1 MITDVADD
9 MPVTDGGDGAPD
21 LVLPDIPAEPRA
33 LTGVRTTVLAWL
45 RDRGLDE
52 ELCQDITLAT
62 YEALANSVEHA
73 YERSADTVV
82 RTIGL
87 EMRAPRV
94 GVVTIDVT
102 DRGTWVD
109 NGNDPRRGRG
119 LPLIHALA
127 DEASVDSSENGT
139 CVRMLWNAA

>member
-9 MPVTDGGDGAPD
+9 MPVTDRGDATRD
-21 LVLPDIPAEPRA
+21 LILQDIPAEPRA
-33 LTGVRTTVLAWL
+33 LTSVRTTVLAWL

-52 ELCQDITLAT
+52 DLCQDITLAT

-82 RTIGL
+82 RTVGL
-87 EMRAPRV
+87 EVRTPRA
-94 GVVTIDVT
+94 GEVTIDVT
-102 DRGTWVD
+102 DRGSWVD

-127 DEASVDSSENGT
+127 HEASVDSSEDGT
-139 CVRMLWNAA
+139 TVRMRWNAA

>member
-9 MPVTDGGDGAPD
+9 HPVTDRADVTGD
-21 LVLPDIPAEPRA
+21 LVMHDIPAEPRA
-33 LTGVRTTVLAWL
+33 LTGVRTAVLAWL
-45 RDRGLDE
+45 RRCGLDE
-52 ELCQDITLAT
+52 DLCQDITLAT

-82 RTIGL
+82 RTVGL
-87 EMRAPRV
+87 EARTPRAGEV
-94 GVVTIDVT
+94 IIDVT
-102 DRGTWVD
+102 DRGSWVD

-127 DEASVDSSENGT
+127 HEASVDSSADGT
-139 CVRMLWNAA
+139 IVRMRWDAA